1 MKTVL
6 IPVDF
11 SATSSNALKYTL
23 GLIKDI
29 DITRIILLKTF
40 YKSYYEQ
47 IFPSADFV
55 QVSVEEIQHERSL
68 VDDQL
73 HELMNKLKSECKPS
87 IKVQIATSEHPLIR
101 SIVDL
106 IEEEKPDL
114 LLLGSDGPNA
124 VEESYIGQLIIPIT
138 KASAVPVLIVP
149 AKVAYTKISN
159 TLIPCD
165 FAKISRLAVIQSLN
179 SPLQWIRP
187 FLIIL
192 NIDRKQNYLTHE
204 QENLDA
210 LKALIVGYDY
220 KIHYVT
226 DQDTVS
232 GILNFAEV
240 HEIQMITA
248 LPGKYSFF
256 STFTHKST
264 TKALTLNAKH
274 PVLILK

>member
-1 MKTVL
+1 MKTIL

-11 SATSSNALKYTL
+11 SATSSNALKYTV

-29 DITRIILLKTF
+29 DVGRVILSKTF

-55 QVSVEEIQHERSL
+55 QISAEEIQNERDL
-68 VDDQL
+68 IDEQL
-73 HELMNKLKSECKPS
+73 NELILQLRQQCKPS
-87 IKVQIATSEHPLIR
+87 IKVQIATSELPLLR

-124 VEESYIGQLIIPIT
+124 EEESYIGQLVIPIT
-138 KASAVPVLIVP
+138 KASAVPVLIIP
-149 AKVAYTKISN
+149 AGVEYQSIKN

-165 FAKISRLAVIQSLN
+165 FTKVSRLAVIQGLN
-179 SPLQWIRP
+179 SPLQWIHP
-187 FLIIL
+187 DLVIL
-192 NIDRKQNYLTHE
+192 NIDPKQKYLSHE
-204 QENLDA
+204 QENLDS
-210 LKALIVGYDY
+210 LKSLLADY
-220 KIHYVT
+220 AYEIHYAV

-232 GILNFAEV
+232 GILNFADEHEV
-240 HEIQMITA
+240 QLITA

-256 STFTHKST
+256 SMFTHKST
-264 TKALTLNAKH
+264 TEALTLNAKH